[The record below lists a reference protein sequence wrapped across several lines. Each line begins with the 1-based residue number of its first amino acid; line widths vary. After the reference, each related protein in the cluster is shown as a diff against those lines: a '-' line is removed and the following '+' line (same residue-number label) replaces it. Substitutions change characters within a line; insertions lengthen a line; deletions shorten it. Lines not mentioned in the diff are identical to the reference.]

1 MKKYIVT
8 SYIPNADIDVKF
20 YNSLVVMSRDV
31 GAEIIVADCKAN
43 YVNDPSSLLQYAID
57 EELKDVVVKGS
68 FKFNNKLSLTDYRQS
83 INVIDPISGMAID
96 SAASALGNMIV
107 AFPRHRFK
115 SVARSLKHSKSPR
128 GVWCTGTISE
138 PYYKD
143 TKSGAA
149 MKNYH
154 VKGALIVEV
163 VDNHL
168 FNIRQLQW
176 DGKGFYD
183 LDTYYTHKKAKKVKD
198 SMIGLSLGDLHPP
211 FVNHDI
217 LNSTCDLI
225 KKYKPSNIIVHDT
238 FDATSISHHVA
249 NKHLTKSL
257 INNKLSNLEDEIR
270 LTAKVLQVISDAG
283 KKSKV
288 HIVKSNHDEHLEKY
302 LDEFR
307 FKEDY
312 INIQMALVLAGRYIM
327 YKKKLSDKMVLEYA
341 LKSYEKLSNVSF
353 YTRDDKLSLAGYEV
367 LNHGDFGANGARGN
381 AKGAGVAFSGKVVTG
396 HTHSPEIS
404 AFGNSVN
411 GTMTNLSVSYT
422 NDSGTSGWLNTHTII
437 YKNGTIS
444 HYHIILN

>member
-1 MKKYIVT
+1 MKRYIVS
-8 SYIPNADIDVKF
+8 SYIPNVDIDVDL
-20 YNSLVVMSRDV
+20 YNALVVMSRKVD
-31 GAEIIVADCKAN
+31 AEILIADCKGN
-43 YVNDPSSLLQYAID
+43 YRNDEDTLLQYAID
-57 EELKDVVVKGS
+57 EELKDVVIKGS
-68 FKFNNKLSLTDYRQS
+68 FKFNSKLTLSDYRQS
-83 INVIDPISGMAID
+83 INVIDPISGMAVD
-96 SAASALGNMIV
+96 ADAAALGNMIV

-115 SVARSLKHSKSPR
+115 SVARSLKHSRSPR
-128 GVWCTGTISE
+128 GVWCTGSISE
-138 PYYKD
+138 PYYKN

-163 VDNHL
+163 LDNKM

-183 LDTYYTHKKAKKVKD
+183 LDTYYTATGSKKVSD
-198 SMIGLSLGDLHPP
+198 SMIGVSLGDLHPP
-211 FVNHDI
+211 FVNAEV
-217 LNSTCDLI
+217 LSATVNMLA
-225 KKYKPSNIIVHDT
+225 KYKPSNVIVHDT

-257 INNKLSNLEDEIR
+257 INNKISNLEEEIR
-270 LTAKVLQVISDAG
+270 HTAHVLQLVADGNKKAKVHV
-283 KKSKV
+283 
-288 HIVKSNHDEHLEKY
+288 VKSNHDEHLEKY

-307 FKEDY
+307 FKDDY
-312 INIQMALVLAGRYIM
+312 INIQMSLVLAGRYIM
-327 YKKKLSDKMVLEYA
+327 NKKGLSNIPVLEYA
-341 LKSYEKLSNVSF
+341 LKSYSKLANVNF

-381 AKGAGVAFSGKVVTG
+381 SKSSGVAFSGKVITG
-396 HTHSPEIS
+396 HTHSPEIT

-444 HYHIILN
+444 HYHIIQK

>member
-1 MKKYIVT
+1 MKRYIVS
-8 SYIPNADIDVKF
+8 SYIPNADIDIDF
-20 YNSLVVMSRDV
+20 YNALVTMSEKVD
-31 GAEIIVADCKAN
+31 AEVIIADCKYN
-43 YVNDPSSLLQYAID
+43 YKNDVNTLLQMTID
-57 EELKDVVVKGS
+57 DELEDVIVRGS
-68 FKFNNKLSLTDYRQS
+68 YKFNDKLTLTDYRQS

-115 SVARSLKHSKSPR
+115 SVARSLKHSRSPR

-163 VDNHL
+163 INDHL

-183 LDTYYTHKKAKKVKD
+183 LDTYYTPNGAKKVKG
-198 SMIGLSLGDLHPP
+198 SMEGLSLGDLHPP
-211 FVNHDI
+211 FTNLLV
-217 LNSTCDLI
+217 LNETRNFI
-225 KKYKPSNIIVHDT
+225 EKYKPANIMLHDA
-238 FDATSISHHVA
+238 FDGCSISHHVEG
-249 NKHLTKSL
+249 KHITKAI
-257 INNKLSNLEDEIR
+257 INRSMKNLADELM
-270 LTAKVLQVISDAG
+270 LTAETIDMIAEASRS
-283 KKSKV
+283 SKV
-288 HIVKSNHDEHLEKY
+288 HVVKSNHDEHLERY
-302 LDEFR
+302 LEEFR
-307 FKEDY
+307 FKDDY
-312 INIQMALVLAGRYIM
+312 INLDMALYLARVYIN
-327 YKKKLSDKMVLEYA
+327 YKKGETDQSPLEHSLRTYA
-341 LKSYEKLSNVSF
+341 PLTNVF
-353 YTRDDKLSLAGYEV
+353 FHDRDDKLNLAGWEV
-367 LNHGDFGANGARGN
+367 LNHGDYGANGARGN
-381 AKGAGVAFSGKVVTG
+381 AKGSGVAFNGKVITG

-411 GTMTNLSVSYT
+411 GTMTNLSLGYT